1 MSTEDTAVG
10 NMVKFD
16 ATKIQGSIV
25 PHAQMKTIN
34 FIIVGVFPVLV

>member
-16 ATKIQGSIV
+16 ATKRQGSID
-25 PHAQMKTIN
+25 PHAQAKKGKFNT
-34 FIIVGVFPVLV
+34 VRGFPVLL

>member
-16 ATKIQGSIV
+16 ATKKQGYIA
-25 PHAQMKTIN
+25 PYAQMKTRN
-34 FIIVGVFPVLV
+34 FITVRGFPVLL